1 VHLHVTLLTTT
12 RAAPQPAFFGL
23 PEGASMP
30 TTILTTGTGAR
41 PPAFQSITWHGETA
55 PGSGE
60 HVVKIFSRAAVPDA
74 TLRALLGEEPGWL
87 LRKEWDSYPVL
98 APTQSFAPV
107 EPVRGVQYLAA
118 MEPWV
123 STCVR
128 LLRRHVW
135 GSADGAAGW
144 RRRRLRRG
152 RRSRG
157 SCRSGGASGSVSAGA
172 AQTRGTGRARLD
184 GVSQVDHAQGRG
196 FRSCIVSVFVVL
208 LRLFKRSVDL
218 RDRLFEI

>member
-98 APTQSFAPV
+98 APTKSFAPV

-128 LLRRHVW
+128 LLLWRVC
-135 GSADGAAGW
+135 GSTDGAAGW
-144 RRRRLRRG
+144 RRRRSRRG

-157 SCRSGGASGSVSAGA
+157 SCRSGGASGSGSAGA
-172 AQTRGTGRARLD
+172 ARTRGTGRAT
-184 GVSQVDHAQGRG
+184 S
-196 FRSCIVSVFVVL
+196 
-208 LRLFKRSVDL
+208 
-218 RDRLFEI
+218 